1 MSHLVA
7 QASKCKQPK
16 WCHLFGYSQ
25 GSVEPSSHSENSSSV
40 TTSTAVN
47 TWAWRSPGCCC
58 CTAGWSTERYPTIFS
73 VCPPQTIVWPLLHF
87 LRLHSYCHCIFS
99 IQSWE
104 DSRFWSMKILPMGC
118 PYMGFSGECSEVACS
133 WYSQCLV
140 SFPLLLFTLVFS
152 PLFFIS
158 SFFPV
163 SLLLVAYPAQHSWV
177 FSYLVL

>member
-1 MSHLVA
+1 MDRIKDQNWSSGCYQSLLASCTEYVRGQVKLALTVMAHLVA

-58 CTAGWSTERYPTIFS
+58 CTAGWSTEIYLHPTIFS
-73 VCPPQTIVWPLLHF
+73 ICPPQAIVWPLLHF

-104 DSRFWSMKILPMGC
+104 DSRFWSMKC
-118 PYMGFSGECSEVACS
+118 
-133 WYSQCLV
+133 CLRAV
-140 SFPLLLFTLVFS
+140 LTWALVVNVLKLHVPDTLSV
-152 PLFFIS
+152 
-158 SFFPV
+158 
-163 SLLLVAYPAQHSWV
+163 
-177 FSYLVL
+177 